1 MHDDILVSLR
11 VTGRSP
17 MRSQYWFSSRIEEID
32 NDCVIIINGDNQQDF
47 VHRAKADLRGRA
59 AYCSPCNGRQQRD
72 SIRTHVHAIETE
84 QARTASGM
92 SGVAGRVVQLAACGV

>member
-32 NDCVIIINGDNQQDF
+32 NDCVIIMATINRTLCIEQKLICEVVLHIVVRAMDANNGTVS
-47 VHRAKADLRGRA
+47 VHT
-59 AYCSPCNGRQQRD
+59 CMQ
-72 SIRTHVHAIETE
+72 
-84 QARTASGM
+84 
-92 SGVAGRVVQLAACGV
+92 

>member
-1 MHDDILVSLR
+1 
-11 VTGRSP
+11 

-32 NDCVIIINGDNQQDF
+32 NDCVIIMATIKDF